1 MIKINVIT
9 NNINW
14 LRHIKNP
21 SKYFDRKI
29 NKLNLKN
36 REYIKNKIF
45 CTLLLSG
52 NKEIK
57 KLNKK
62 FRKKNKTTDVLSFP
76 FYTKNDLKKKIKN
89 KKEIYLGDIIINLN
103 EIKNKKIKK
112 DFKIEFDRLWV
123 HGLVHL
129 FGYDHKNNKDFS
141 KMNRIE
147 KKYFDFI
154 NV

>member
-1 MIKINVIT
+1 M
-9 NNINW
+9 
-14 LRHIKNP
+14 
-21 SKYFDRKI
+21 
-29 NKLNLKN
+29 
-36 REYIKNKIF
+36 E
-45 CTLLLSG
+45 TLL
-52 NKEIK
+52 
-57 KLNKK
+57 
-62 FRKKNKTTDVLSFP
+62 F
-76 FYTKNDLKKKIKN
+76 
-89 KKEIYLGDIIINLN
+89 LN